1 MENVIYNELRMRG
14 LNVDVGVVEY
24 NYKNEDKK
32 QSERTWKLI
41 LLLIEE
47 VIDTIFNQH
56 LMWIQKKNKCRKRN
70 L

>member
-24 NYKNEDKK
+24 NYKNENKK

-56 LMWIQKKNKCRKRN
+56 LM
-70 L
+70 